1 MMQHSAPGSTRPAL
15 PLISVAGLAAHDP
28 QTRAQVGQALKV
40 ACQEMGFFYCVDH
53 GISADLIADVFAQ
66 SRQFFALPEAE
77 KQALNKNLSLC
88 QRGYEPLRDQTLEEG
103 TPPDLKEGFYS
114 GPEKPLTDPDVMAG
128 RFNQGP
134 NQWPPQLP
142 AFRAV
147 MEQYR
152 LAMTGLAETLMRGM
166 ALSLDLPEDH
176 FKDFCQ
182 NPLTTLRLLHY
193 PPQPAHPQPGEKGAG
208 AHTDFG
214 GLTLL
219 LQDDSGGLQVKMP
232 NGEWLDATPIEGSF
246 IINLGDMIARWTN
259 NRYRSTLHRVINT
272 SGHERYSVPFF
283 YTGNPDQ
290 VIECLAGC
298 VPPGEA
304 PLWPPVTVE
313 DHLRTM
319 YARTYGR

>member
-1 MMQHSAPGSTRPAL
+1 MTQNTPPSPTERAL
-15 PLISVAGLAAHDP
+15 PLISVAGLNAQDP
-28 QTRAQVGQALKV
+28 QVRAQVGHALKV
-40 ACQEMGFFYCVDH
+40 ACRDMGFFYCVDH
-53 GISADLIADVFAQ
+53 GIPANLIAKVFAQ
-66 SRQFFALPEAE
+66 SRQFFALPEAA
-77 KQALNKNLSLC
+77 KQALNKNQSFC
-88 QRGYEPLRDQTLEEG
+88 QRGYEPLRDQTLEAG

-114 GPEKPLTDPDVMAG
+114 GPEKPLTDPDVVAR

-134 NQWPPQLP
+134 NQWPPELP
-142 AFRAV
+142 EFRLV

-152 LAMTGLAETLMRGM
+152 QAMTTLAETLMRGM
-166 ALSLDLPEDH
+166 ALSLDLPENH
-176 FKDFCQ
+176 FEAFCR

-193 PPQPAHPQPGEKGAG
+193 PPQPARPLPGEKGAG

-219 LQDDSGGLQVKMP
+219 LQDNSGGLQVRMAD
-232 NGEWLDATPIEGSF
+232 GEWLDATPVPGSF

-290 VIECLAGC
+290 VIDCLAGC
-298 VPPGEA
+298 VPAGEA

-313 DHLRTM
+313 EHLRTM
-319 YARTYGR
+319 YARTYG